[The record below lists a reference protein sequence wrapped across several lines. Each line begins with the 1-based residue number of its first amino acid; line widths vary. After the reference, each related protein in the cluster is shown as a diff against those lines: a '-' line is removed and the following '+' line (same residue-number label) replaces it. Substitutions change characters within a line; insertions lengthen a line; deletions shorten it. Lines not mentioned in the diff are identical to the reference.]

1 MSECRN
7 GHLTKY
13 GTPGC
18 SVIGLTRM
26 AAADTFTQSGVLAAA
41 VETRWN
47 RVRRPL
53 ALGREVFCVRE
64 TGMHTEF
71 EYEYHERQAIM
82 RVQAK
87 VVEQALIP

>member
-1 MSECRN
+1 
-7 GHLTKY
+7 
-13 GTPGC
+13 
-18 SVIGLTRM
+18 
-26 AAADTFTQSGVLAAA
+26 
-41 VETRWN
+41 
-47 RVRRPL
+47 VRRPL